1 MAPSPFDGRGGA
13 APTVSAVVLA
23 YRSEPW
29 LERCVKALLESEGV
43 DVEVVLVDNGCTDG
57 AVDRLAPTPRVTM
70 VRPGRNLGFSGGCN
84 AGAEVASG
92 DFLAL
97 INGDLVVERD
107 ALAELITFAQKPEV
121 GIAQPSIRLSDDPN
135 LLNSDGNEVH
145 FLGFSWC
152 GSFGEPAAK
161 RTAPRPIT
169 SAMGAAMMLRRELWL
184 ELGGFEPRYFAYHED
199 VELCRRCWH
208 RGLELVNVHSAVAV
222 HRYEFGRTPNKIYL
236 SERNR
241 LLFVLTTYEA
251 RTLLLLAVPFACVEL
266 AALAGSVATGTAG
279 QKLGGWMWLLRNRR
293 WVAQRRRELQDER
306 SVPDVELAHLFAT
319 RLRAGNF
326 PLPKWLKPLDAA
338 LAAYW
343 SVVRRFLRRA

>member
-1 MAPSPFDGRGGA
+1 MQPEPFDARGGA

-23 YRSEPW
+23 YRDEPW
-29 LERCVKALLESEGV
+29 LERCVNALLESEGV

-57 AVDRLAPTPRVTM
+57 AVDRLAPTPRVTV
-70 VRPGRNLGFSGGCN
+70 VRPGENLGFSGGCN

-92 DFLAL
+92 DFLSL

-107 ALAELITFAQKPEV
+107 ALAELVTFAQKPEV
-121 GIAQPSIRLSDDPN
+121 GIAQPSIRLSEDPS

-161 RTAPRPIT
+161 RSAPRPIT

-184 ELGGFEPRYFAYHED
+184 EFGGFEPRYFAYHED

-208 RGLELVNVHSAVAV
+208 RGLELVNVPSSVAV

-241 LLFVLTTYEA
+241 LLFVLTAYEA
-251 RTLLLLAVPFACVEL
+251 RTLLVLAFPFACVEL
-266 AALAGSVATGTAG
+266 AALAASIATRTTG
-279 QKLGGWMWLLRNRR
+279 QKLAGWMWLLRHRR
-293 WVAQRRRELQDER
+293 WVSRRRKQLQAER
-306 SVPDVELAHLFAT
+306 MVPDAELAYLFAT
-319 RLRAGNF
+319 RLEAGNF
-326 PLPKWLKPLDAA
+326 PLPGWLKPLDAL

-343 SVVRRFLRRA
+343 SMARRFLRRA